1 MWARQFCRARCDLT
15 RQAAAVVHQSSLAAQ
30 ILMNHS
36 AVTLSNTVVP
46 TLCYTMLGSQVPWA
60 ILETNLPLFHS
71 PTLSPCFQAPCTRHR
86 TTPPVSQLDHTV
98 FPRSQYGSKLML
110 VHSSKVILQ
119 GTQWMSRFTDLE
131 QLRIIWFVNKFTV
144 NIKFTNKLHWWP
156 LFKCLMGGKI
166 KFVGPLNF
174 FWLLFS
180 LHSYPTLPMNPLPPN
195 SLPKLSYDSP
205 RYKLTPERAIA
216 LIKWFEEHKDHPYP
230 TRHEKILLCQSTQ
243 LTFTQVGRRIACL
256 AQKEQGKW
264 GWWGWWGW
272 WGGWVVWEMSGVGS
286 EDGEGGE

>member
-1 MWARQFCRARCDLT
+1 VVFIYRSMWARQFCRARCDLT

-46 TLCYTMLGSQVPWA
+46 TLCYTMPGSQVPWA

-119 GTQWMSRFTDLE
+119 GTQWILDYRPGT
-131 QLRIIWFVNKFTV
+131 
-144 NIKFTNKLHWWP
+144 IKD
-156 LFKCLMGGKI
+156 
-166 KFVGPLNF
+166 
-174 FWLLFS
+174 
-180 LHSYPTLPMNPLPPN
+180 Y
-195 SLPKLSYDSP
+195 
-205 RYKLTPERAIA
+205 
-216 LIKWFEEHKDHPYP
+216 LI
-230 TRHEKILLCQSTQ
+230 CQ
-243 LTFTQVGRRIACL
+243 QVHC
-256 AQKEQGKW
+256 KH
-264 GWWGWWGW
+264 
-272 WGGWVVWEMSGVGS
+272 
-286 EDGEGGE
+286 